1 MARGGVLGMERGECV
16 FLQAAL
22 PGRPVENIGVL
33 LLDPATD
40 RLYQK
45 LRRDWKS
52 LAGGEDA
59 EVLELLED
67 DLAAKAGEMG
77 GAALLQY
84 LEQNASNLI
93 RVSDREAIRLADFEA
108 RLNRLYRE
116 NVKPRVLEFE
126 THLPLQSLRAAAG
139 GLSAENEVKAEE
151 WIEAPA
157 GLKLGPDMFVGRVV
171 GRSMEPTIPD
181 GSLCVFRHGVAGSRQ
196 GRLLLIQRPGV
207 DRTAEF
213 TVKRYTSVK
222 RADGDS
228 WEHERIIL
236 EPLNPE
242 FEPWDLRPDEFT
254 VVGEFVRV
262 LPPEE

>member
-1 MARGGVLGMERGECV
+1 MARGECV
-16 FLQAAL
+16 VLQAAL
-22 PGRPVENIGVL
+22 PGRPLENIGVL

-40 RLYQK
+40 RVYRR
-45 LRRDWKS
+45 LRRDWDS
-52 LAGGEDA
+52 LAGWEDA

-77 GAALLQY
+77 GAALVQY

-93 RVSDREAIRLADFEA
+93 RVTDREAIQLADFEA

-116 NVKPRVLEFE
+116 NVKPRVLEFQ
-126 THLPLQSLRAAAG
+126 THLPMYSLRAAAG
-139 GLSAENEVKAEE
+139 GLSAENEVEAKE

-157 GLKLGPDMFVGRVV
+157 GLRLGPDMFVGRVV

-196 GRLLLIQRPGV
+196 GRLLLIQRPGA

-222 RADGDS
+222 RAEGDS
-228 WEHERIIL
+228 WEHERIRL

-242 FEPWDLRPDEFT
+242 FEPWDLSPDEFS

-262 LPPEE
+262 LPPED